1 MATAPRPSQQAPIH
15 MLPHQANEATALPP
29 IGHLRS
35 ASEYNVQGKEDAIIR
50 DVFNRVIL
58 DKFFISY
65 PEAEHER
72 IRMSISTSFQRPSIA
87 SLGTLNRLPHEL
99 LSDIVLSLDMQSV
112 FTCRQ
117 VNTRLR
123 QTIDS
128 FSEYQV
134 ITTHALDA
142 LCALLRTR
150 LLAPKVSLVDFHR
163 ELCPSTC
170 FSCGEFGEVIF
181 LPTFRRYCSL
191 CITTAPEVQMGS
203 LKAIKSHLRLGP
215 EAVRQLLVFKT
226 IKQPDLVTRVSRLTS
241 QSLVSIQQAVQVS
254 AIPQASRN
262 RTERDLSHATDKF
275 SLRACCIFPYYNRH
289 AGKAEYGLSCF
300 GCKRKHLVGRE
311 GAFRML
317 DYGL

>member
-1 MATAPRPSQQAPIH
+1 MATAPRPSQHAPIH

-35 ASEYNVQGKEDAIIR
+35 ASEYNAQGKEDAIIR
-50 DVFNRVIL
+50 DVSNRVIL

-65 PEAEHER
+65 PEAEHEL

-99 LSDIVLSLDMQSV
+99 LGDTVLSLDMQSV

-117 VNTRLR
+117 VNNQLR

-128 FSEYQV
+128 FSEYQA

-163 ELCPSTC
+163 ELCSSTC

-191 CITTAPEVQMGS
+191 CITTAPEV
-203 LKAIKSHLRLGP
+203 
-215 EAVRQLLVFKT
+215 
-226 IKQPDLVTRVSRLTS
+226 
-241 QSLVSIQQAVQVS
+241 
-254 AIPQASRN
+254 
-262 RTERDLSHATDKF
+262 
-275 SLRACCIFPYYNRH
+275 
-289 AGKAEYGLSCF
+289 
-300 GCKRKHLVGRE
+300 
-311 GAFRML
+311 
-317 DYGL
+317 